1 MPSRYAFRGA
11 VASRGGANGSAGKA
25 GFARLRA
32 CVVTLNLGGVLALA
46 ALLFDPAEE
55 SWAAAYALGGAGVI
69 AWACRDSRFSWLWA
83 RAD

>member
-11 VASRGGANGSAGKA
+11 VASRSGANGSGGGA

-46 ALLFDPAEE
+46 ALLFGPAEE
-55 SWAAAYALGGAGVI
+55 TWAAAYALGGSGVI

>member
-1 MPSRYAFRGA
+1 MRS
-11 VASRGGANGSAGKA
+11 VAPWRLGVVLTVAPAKA

-55 SWAAAYALGGAGVI
+55 AWAAAYALGGSGVI